1 MPHSFGKRARTR
13 DKFSKAF
20 RTKGRAGLSTY
31 LTPFKR
37 GDYVDVVCDASQQKG
52 MPYQFY
58 HGRSGVIFNVT
69 KSAVGVEITKVV
81 GNRQLRKRLHVRI
94 EHVRRS
100 RCNEDF
106 LKRVKET
113 DVIKAEANKK
123 GTNFIYCEKVTV
135 KRMPEGPKPSQMIKA
150 KSTVTE
156 VFAPLEFVANH
167 F

>member
-1 MPHSFGKRARTR
+1 MGYK
-13 DKFSKAF
+13 
-20 RTKGRAGLSTY
+20 TKGAPGLSVF

-37 GDYVDVVCDASQQKG
+37 GDYVDVKVDASQQKG

-58 HGRSGVIFNVT
+58 HGRTGVVFNVN
-69 KSAVGVEITKVV
+69 KRAVGVELTKVV
-81 GNRQLRKRLHVRI
+81 GNRQLRKRVHIRI

-106 LKRVKET
+106 LKRVKEA
-113 DVIKAEANKK
+113 DAKKHEAKIKGEKIVI
-123 GTNFIYCEKVTV
+123 
-135 KRMPEGPKPSQMIKA
+135 KRMPIGPRPAQMIKS
-150 KSTVTE
+150 KETVTE